1 MQTKVHLVPVAV
13 RLPVGDAVLLG
24 HVPALGQQLLVRDLL
39 LGLGALLLYELL
51 GGQLGLIELLGN
63 LALLTLL
70 VGNNLEIE
78 RVSVRNR
85 VLCFME

>member
-78 RVSVRNR
+78 RQSVRNR
-85 VLCFME
+85 VLCFK

>member
-78 RVSVRNR
+78 RQSVRNR

>member
-1 MQTKVHLVPVAV
+1 M
-13 RLPVGDAVLLG
+13 
-24 HVPALGQQLLVRDLL
+24 RDLL

-70 VGNNLEIE
+70 VGNYLESE
-78 RVSVRNR
+78 RQSVRNQA
-85 VLCFME
+85 LCFME

>member
-70 VGNNLEIE
+70 VWNHLENE
-78 RVSVRNR
+78 RQSVRNR